1 MSMNLK
7 NMLKKPRKILCYVD
21 LSKHSPYLVRYSYE
35 LSNLVDA
42 ELFVLHTVTDIK
54 GVAGFYVP
62 HINIDTLEEEVIQ
75 AARDKVYAICH
86 QAVGDHI
93 DTAHRLVKHGGLIDA
108 MEEVIKEK
116 QIELL
121 VLPHE
126 LGKGNLSWFKGD
138 YVERFMKNAAIPF
151 LVLPME

>member
-1 MSMNLK
+1 MNMK
-7 NMLKKPRKILCYVD
+7 SMLKKPRKILCYVD
-21 LSKHSPYLVRYSYE
+21 LSKHSASLVKYAYE

-42 ELFVLHTVTDIK
+42 ELFVLHTVSDIK

-62 HINIDTLEEEVIQ
+62 HINIDNLEEEVIQ

-93 DTAHRLVKHGGLIDA
+93 DAAHRLVRHGGPIDT
-108 MEEVIKEK
+108 MEEVIKDK

-126 LGKGNLSWFKGD
+126 LGKGTLSWLRGD

>member
-1 MSMNLK
+1 MNMK
-7 NMLKKPRKILCYVD
+7 SMLKKPRKILCYVD
-21 LSKHSPYLVRYSYE
+21 LSKHSPYLVRYAYE
-35 LSNLVDA
+35 LSNLVGA
-42 ELFVLHTVTDIK
+42 EMFVLHIVSDIK
-54 GVAGFYVP
+54 GLAGFYVP
-62 HINIDTLEEEVIQ
+62 HINIDNLEEEVIQ

-86 QAVGDHI
+86 QAVGDDI
-93 DTAHRLVKHGGLIDA
+93 DAAHRLVNHGGLI
-108 MEEVIKEK
+108 ETVEKVIKDK

-126 LGKGNLSWFKGD
+126 LGKGTLSWFRGD